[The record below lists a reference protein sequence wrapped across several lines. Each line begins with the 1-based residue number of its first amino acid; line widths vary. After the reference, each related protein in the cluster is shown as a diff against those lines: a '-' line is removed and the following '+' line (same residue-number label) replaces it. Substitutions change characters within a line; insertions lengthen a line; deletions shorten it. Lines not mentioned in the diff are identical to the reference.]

1 MFQGTP
7 DTRDH
12 GRSIRSVSV
21 ADPDG
26 PRRVEQTIRL
36 LLDLS
41 AARSDAEDT
50 PVTGGDHESGLFGIT
65 EAEASGRINQ
75 GWEHF
80 GEFHSIAYHKPA
92 EYWAH
97 HMYFGHDSY
106 WWIRDEATR
115 ERLGLGPVGPL
126 PYP

>member
-1 MFQGTP
+1 MEKPWKFIT
-7 DTRDH
+7 DTHSDDFCR
-12 GRSIRSVSV
+12 GI
-21 ADPDG
+21 
-26 PRRVEQTIRL
+26 
-36 LLDLS
+36 
-41 AARSDAEDT
+41 AAEMMR
-50 PVTGGDHESGLFGIT
+50 LFGIT
-65 EAEASGRINQ
+65 EAEAIGRINQ
-75 GWEHF
+75 GWGHL

-115 ERLGLGPVGPL
+115 KRLGLGPVEPL